1 MATPL
6 ADVSALEARLGE
18 TLTGTERTRAE
29 AALSDA
35 SALVRVYGIPWPDPL
50 TAPDVAVSVTLAAAE
65 RKVRNPEGFRSEMEG
80 SYQWTR
86 AASTPA
92 GVDLT
97 PGEIRMLS
105 KAAGVSGLYSVPIE
119 SIGGAV

>member
-18 TLTGTERTRAE
+18 TLTGTERARAE

-35 SALVRVYGIPWPDPL
+35 SALVRVYGLPWPDPL

-65 RKVRNPEGFRSEMEG
+65 RKVRNPEGYRSEMEG
-80 SYQWTR
+80 SYQWTL
-86 AASTPA
+86 AAATPA
-92 GVDLT
+92 GVELT
-97 PGEIRMLS
+97 PGEIRMVRM
-105 KAAGVSGLYSVPIE
+105 AAGGGYITSVPIE
-119 SIGGAV
+119 SVGGVL